1 MREHFKLPD
10 VGEGLTEAEIVTWR
24 VAPGDTV
31 AVNDVIVEIETAK
44 AAVELPSPW
53 AGTVGELLV
62 EPGATVAVGTPIIA
76 IDTAGSAHDSDPDA
90 DAGAK
95 IGEAGKDGRIA
106 TLVGYGPRQ
115 GSARRR
121 PRRDPAASAAS
132 TGSAA
137 PVAPTASAEP
147 SAGSV
152 AANGSVGADSGG
164 SGRPGGSGPG
174 GSGSGA
180 SPVPSPQQS
189 LGSPEQAAPVTSTG
203 LPEGSD
209 TGAGGDAVGPQA
221 AQVPLAPPPVRL
233 LARELGVD
241 LRTVT
246 GTGRDDRITREDV
259 HAAATGA
266 GLTDAGNDAA
276 VDGRAAGTSAAG
288 TSDVGASEDGAFAAG
303 TSAAGASVAGGPVA
317 AGAAGGVTGAAVA
330 GAAAPGAAGR
340 TAAGQTAAAQGGV
353 AGQGAGE
360 SAGAPAGPGASA
372 TTTRPTED
380 RREPIRGVRK
390 ATAAAMVASAFTAPH
405 VTEFLDVD
413 VTETMAL
420 RDRLRASREFAGV
433 KLTPL
438 AFVAKAACLAAART
452 PAINASWDER
462 AGEIVYYA
470 RVQLGIAAAT
480 PRGLV
485 VPKIRDA
492 DTLTLRGMAD
502 ALTTLTDTARA
513 GRTAPADL
521 VGGTFTITNVGVL
534 GVDIGTPIIN
544 PGEAAI
550 LAVGSIKP
558 APWVVDGEL
567 VVRTVCRLALSFD
580 HRLVD
585 GAEGS
590 RFLADVG
597 ALLHDPG
604 VALTW

>member
-95 IGEAGKDGRIA
+95 IGEAGKDGRLA

>member
-53 AGTVGELLV
+53 AGTVGELLA

-76 IDTAGSAHDSDPDA
+76 IDTGGSAPDA
-90 DAGAK
+90 GADTGAK
-95 IGEAGKDGRIA
+95 IGEAGRDGRIA

-121 PRRDPAASAAS
+121 PRRE
-132 TGSAA
+132 
-137 PVAPTASAEP
+137 PTASAAP
-147 SAGSV
+147 AGSV
-152 AANGSVGADSGG
+152 AAGDPVAGG
-164 SGRPGGSGPG
+164 PDAPGPG
-174 GSGSGA
+174 A
-180 SPVPSPQQS
+180 APVPSPQQS
-189 LGSPEQAAPVTSTG
+189 LGSPEQAAPGTSTG
-203 LPEGSD
+203 ADPGAGGSD
-209 TGAGGDAVGPQA
+209 GQTGGSDGRAGGSDGRAGGDAVGPRA

-241 LRTVT
+241 LRAVT
-246 GTGRDDRITREDV
+246 GTGRDGRITREDV
-259 HAAATGA
+259 HAAASGA
-266 GLTDAGNDAA
+266 GLTGAGNGAA
-276 VDGRAAGTSAAG
+276 ADGRGAGAGAAGTSAG
-288 TSDVGASEDGAFAAG
+288 SP
-303 TSAAGASVAGGPVA
+303 VAGGPAA
-317 AGAAGGVTGAAVA
+317 AGAAAGGLATGGAAAGDLA
-330 GAAAPGAAGR
+330 GAATSGAAPDGSGPGDPG
-340 TAAGQTAAAQGGV
+340 TAAGPGTT
-353 AGQGAGE
+353 
-360 SAGAPAGPGASA
+360 AGPGTVAGPG
-372 TTTRPTED
+372 TTTARPTED

-413 VTETMAL
+413 VTEMMAL

-452 PAINASWDER
+452 PAVNASWDER

-534 GVDIGTPIIN
+534 GVDTGTPIIN

-567 VVRTVCRLALSFD
+567 AVRTVCRLALSFD

-604 VALTW
+604 VAFTW

>member
-1 MREHFKLPD
+1 
-10 VGEGLTEAEIVTWR
+10 
-24 VAPGDTV
+24 
-31 AVNDVIVEIETAK
+31 
-44 AAVELPSPW
+44 
-53 AGTVGELLV
+53 
-62 EPGATVAVGTPIIA
+62 
-76 IDTAGSAHDSDPDA
+76 
-90 DAGAK
+90 
-95 IGEAGKDGRIA
+95 
-106 TLVGYGPRQ
+106 
-115 GSARRR
+115 
-121 PRRDPAASAAS
+121 
-132 TGSAA
+132 
-137 PVAPTASAEP
+137 
-147 SAGSV
+147 
-152 AANGSVGADSGG
+152 
-164 SGRPGGSGPG
+164 
-174 GSGSGA
+174 
-180 SPVPSPQQS
+180 
-189 LGSPEQAAPVTSTG
+189 
-203 LPEGSD
+203 
-209 TGAGGDAVGPQA
+209 
-221 AQVPLAPPPVRL
+221 PL
-233 LARELGVD
+233 
-241 LRTVT
+241 
-246 GTGRDDRITREDV
+246 
-259 HAAATGA
+259 
-266 GLTDAGNDAA
+266 
-276 VDGRAAGTSAAG
+276 
-288 TSDVGASEDGAFAAG
+288 
-303 TSAAGASVAGGPVA
+303 GASVAGGPVA

-330 GAAAPGAAGR
+330 GAAAPSAAGRTAAGR
-340 TAAGQTAAAQGGV
+340 TAAGQTAAGQGAAAQGGV

-360 SAGAPAGPGASA
+360 SAGAPAGPGAIA

-492 DTLTLRGMAD
+492 GTLTLRGMAD